1 MKIAIDFDGTCVKHR
16 YPKVGESI
24 GAEPVLRELVKRGH
38 KLILWTV
45 RDGKELHDAVIWFGM
60 KGIVLYGINEDPFP
74 SFVSWSKKLHADM
87 FIDDLGIGVPLV
99 DDGVDRY
106 VDWVKVR
113 ELLGL

>member
-16 YPKVGESI
+16 FPKVGESI

-45 RDGKELHDAVIWFGM
+45 RDGKELQDAVIWFGM
-60 KGIVLYGINEDPFP
+60 NGILLYGINDDPFP
-74 SFVSWSKKLHADM
+74 SFVSGSKKVCADM
-87 FIDDLGIGVPLV
+87 FIDDLALGVPLV
-99 DDGVDRY
+99 CDGGDRY
-106 VDWVKVR
+106 VDWLKVR